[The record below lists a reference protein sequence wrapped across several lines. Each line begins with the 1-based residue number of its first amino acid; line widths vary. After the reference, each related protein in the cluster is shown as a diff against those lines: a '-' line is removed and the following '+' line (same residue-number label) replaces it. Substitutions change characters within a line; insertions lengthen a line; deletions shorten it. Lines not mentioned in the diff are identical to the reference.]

1 VQVPTVVANVFII
14 SMHYWPEASGNAP
27 YSTGLAEH
35 LAARG
40 NRVTVLTGMPHYP
53 EWRVHDGYGG
63 WSYVESRKGVRIHRR
78 GHYIPSR
85 QTAVRR
91 AMYEATFLAAALP
104 SHGIPRPDVVLGVVP
119 SLGGGV
125 LARLAAA
132 RARAGYG
139 VIFQD
144 IMGAAAEQSGIPG
157 GRWAGAAAR
166 RLERWV
172 ISRAVAVAP
181 VTESFVPYLR
191 EIGVPSER
199 IEILRNW
206 TNLGAATR
214 NREETRRSLG
224 WAANEWVVLHAGN
237 MGLKQGLEQVVA
249 AARVADERSMAV
261 RFVLMGDGNQRLSI
275 QDLAEGTQRLW
286 FRPFVD
292 VAELP
297 NVLAAAD
304 VLLVSER
311 DSVVDMSLPSKL
323 TSYFASGRPIVAA
336 VHPNGATAK
345 ELERAGA
352 GMVAPP
358 GQPGALLDAIVELRS
373 QPQEAA
379 RMGAKGVA
387 YAYANLGRDQAL
399 QRVDALVAR
408 VSRCTAKLRGI
419 KEAGEP

>member
-1 VQVPTVVANVFII
+1 MANVLVI
-14 SMHYWPEASGNAP
+14 SMHYWPEGSGNAP

-35 LAARG
+35 LAKRQ
-40 NRVTVLTGMPHYP
+40 NQVTVLAGMPHYP

-63 WSYVESRKGVRIHRR
+63 WSRAESHDGVRIHRR

-91 AMYEATFLAAALP
+91 AVYEATFVAAGLPEALTARAD
-104 SHGIPRPDVVLGVVP
+104 IVLGVVP

-132 RARAGYG
+132 RAHAGYG

-144 IMGAAAEQSGIPG
+144 LMGSAADQSGIQG
-157 GRWAGAAAR
+157 GRWAGEAAR

-172 ISRAVAVAP
+172 VSRAAAVAP
-181 VTESFVPYLR
+181 VTEAFVPYLR
-191 EIGVPSER
+191 QIGVPSDR

-206 TNLGAATR
+206 TNLGMATR
-214 NREETRRSLG
+214 NREETRRELG
-224 WAANEWVVLHAGN
+224 WAPNEWVVLHAGN

-249 AARVADERSMAV
+249 AARAADEGSAPV
-261 RFVLMGDGNQRLSI
+261 RFVLMGDGNQRQSI
-275 QDLAEGTQRLW
+275 QDLAEGTRRLS

-311 DSVVDMSLPSKL
+311 ESVVDMSLPSKL
-323 TSYFASGRPIVAA
+323 TSYFASGRPVVAA
-336 VHPNGATAK
+336 VHPDGATAR
-345 ELERAGA
+345 ELDRAGA
-352 GMVAPP
+352 GIVAPA
-358 GQPGALLDAIVELRS
+358 GQPGALLDAIIGLRS
-373 QPQEAA
+373 TPQHAE
-379 RMGAKGVA
+379 RMGKRGLK
-387 YAYANLGRDQAL
+387 YAEANLGRVEAL
-399 QRVDALVAR
+399 ERVDAFVAR
-408 VSRCTAKLRGI
+408 VAGQTATIRAVK
-419 KEAGEP
+419 P